1 MNNRTFFKCKCF
13 GYAAL
18 KEIRK
23 YYRGLKVT
31 SGYHRVIMGKIG
43 LKKRCHSYFKRRHIN
58 EA

>member
-43 LKKRCHSYFKRRHIN
+43 LKKMSQLL
-58 EA
+58 